1 MRPLIEYIAHNL
13 VEYPEAVQVQELVG
27 PRANLYRLRV
37 APQDVGRIIGKG
49 GAVANAIRTVVR
61 VAAERNGVRAILE
74 ID

>member
-1 MRPLIEYIAHNL
+1 MRPLIEYIAYNL
-13 VEYPEAVQVQELVG
+13 VELPEAVQVQELVG

-49 GAVANAIRTVVR
+49 GAVANAMRTVVR
-61 VAAERNGVRAILE
+61 VAAERKGVRAILE